1 MNAPIS
7 HKIMK
12 LTNGEEIV
20 CQMDDKIVNDEYQLN
35 YPLKIDVR
43 PQMTEKGVVEA
54 LNLSRWVGSYTS
66 QSLFS
71 VKTEHVLL
79 VAEAS
84 EGLCRY
90 YDHVVEEIKRIE
102 DKSITKAIAIDDY
115 LDDID
120 DEDVY
125 DELLDESLTSD
136 DTIH

>member
-20 CQMDDKIVNDEYQLN
+20 CQIDDKIVNDEYQLN

-43 PQMTEKGVVEA
+43 PQMTKRGVVEA

-125 DELLDESLTSD
+125 DELLDKSLTSD

>member
-43 PQMTEKGVVEA
+43 AQMTEKGVVEA

-102 DKSITKAIAIDDY
+102 NKAITKAISINDY

-125 DELLDESLTSD
+125 DELLDESLSSD

>member
-120 DEDVY
+120 DEDIY
-125 DELLDESLTSD
+125 DELLDESLSSD

>member
-102 DKSITKAIAIDDY
+102 NKAITKAISINDY

>member
-43 PQMTEKGVVEA
+43 AQMTKKGVVEA

-125 DELLDESLTSD
+125 DELLDESLSSD

>member
-43 PQMTEKGVVEA
+43 AQMTEKGVVEA

-125 DELLDESLTSD
+125 DELLDESLSSD

>member
-43 PQMTEKGVVEA
+43 PQMTKKGVVEA

-102 DKSITKAIAIDDY
+102 NKAITKAISINDY

-125 DELLDESLTSD
+125 DELLDESLSSD

>member
-43 PQMTEKGVVEA
+43 AQMTKKGVVEA

>member
-43 PQMTEKGVVEA
+43 PQMTKKGVVEA

-102 DKSITKAIAIDDY
+102 NNSITKAIAIDDY

-120 DEDVY
+120 DEDAY
-125 DELLDESLTSD
+125 DELLDESLSSD

>member
-125 DELLDESLTSD
+125 DELLDESLSSD

>member
-1 MNAPIS
+1 MNTEIPYKVI
-7 HKIMK
+7 K
-12 LTNGEEIV
+12 LTTGEEIV
-20 CQMDDKIVNDEYQLN
+20 CRLGNEIVNDEYQLN
-35 YPLKIDVR
+35 YPLKMEVR
-43 PQMTEKGVVEA
+43 SQMTSKGVVEA

-125 DELLDESLTSD
+125 DELLDESLSSD

>member
-43 PQMTEKGVVEA
+43 PQMTKKGVVEA

-120 DEDVY
+120 DEDIY

>member
-43 PQMTEKGVVEA
+43 AQITEKGVVEA

>member
-43 PQMTEKGVVEA
+43 PQMTKKGVVEA

-102 DKSITKAIAIDDY
+102 NNSITKAIAIDDY

-125 DELLDESLTSD
+125 DELLDESLSSD

>member
-20 CQMDDKIVNDEYQLN
+20 CQIDDKIVNDEYQLN

-43 PQMTEKGVVEA
+43 PQMTKKGVVEA

-125 DELLDESLTSD
+125 DELLDKSLSSD

>member
-20 CQMDDKIVNDEYQLN
+20 CQIDDKIVNDEYQLN

-43 PQMTEKGVVEA
+43 PQMTKKGVVEA

-102 DKSITKAIAIDDY
+102 NKAITKAISINDY

-125 DELLDESLTSD
+125 DELLDESLSSD

>member
-43 PQMTEKGVVEA
+43 PQMTKKGVVEA

>member
-20 CQMDDKIVNDEYQLN
+20 CQIDDKIVNDEYQLN

-43 PQMTEKGVVEA
+43 AQMTKKGVVEA

-102 DKSITKAIAIDDY
+102 NKAITKAISINDY

-125 DELLDESLTSD
+125 DELLDESLSSD

>member
-20 CQMDDKIVNDEYQLN
+20 CQIDDKIVNDEYQLN

-43 PQMTEKGVVEA
+43 PQMTKRGVVEA

>member
-120 DEDVY
+120 DEDAY
-125 DELLDESLTSD
+125 DELLDESLSSD

>member
-43 PQMTEKGVVEA
+43 AQMTKKGVVEA

-102 DKSITKAIAIDDY
+102 NKAITKAISINDY

>member
-20 CQMDDKIVNDEYQLN
+20 CQIDDKIVNDEYQLN
-35 YPLKIDVR
+35 YPLKIDIR
-43 PQMTEKGVVEA
+43 PQMTKKGVVEA

-102 DKSITKAIAIDDY
+102 NNSITKAIAIDDY

>member
-20 CQMDDKIVNDEYQLN
+20 CQIDDKIVNDEYQLN

-43 PQMTEKGVVEA
+43 PQMTKRGVVEA

-125 DELLDESLTSD
+125 DELLDKSLSSD

>member
-43 PQMTEKGVVEA
+43 PQMTKKGVVES

>member
-43 PQMTEKGVVEA
+43 PQMTKKGVVEA
-54 LNLSRWVGSYTS
+54 LNLSRWVGSYTR
-66 QSLFS
+66 QSLFF
-71 VKTEHVLL
+71 VKTDHVLL

-90 YDHVVEEIKRIE
+90 YDHVIDEIKRIE
-102 DKSITKAIAIDDY
+102 NKSSMDTSDY
-115 LDDID
+115 LDDLD
-120 DEDVY
+120 DEAVY
-125 DELLDESLTSD
+125 EDLLDESVSSD

>member
-102 DKSITKAIAIDDY
+102 NKAITKAISINDY

-125 DELLDESLTSD
+125 DELLDKSLTSD

>member
-43 PQMTEKGVVEA
+43 AQMTKKGVVEA

-125 DELLDESLTSD
+125 DELLDKSLSSD

>member
-43 PQMTEKGVVEA
+43 PQMTKKGVVEA

-120 DEDVY
+120 DEDAY
-125 DELLDESLTSD
+125 DELLNESLSSD

>member
-35 YPLKIDVR
+35 YPLKIDIR
-43 PQMTEKGVVEA
+43 PQMTKKGVVEA
-54 LNLSRWVGSYTS
+54 LNLSRWIGSYTS

-71 VKTEHVLL
+71 VKTDHVLL

-84 EGLCRY
+84 EGLCKY
-90 YDHVVEEIKRIE
+90 YDHVVKEIKRIE
-102 DKSITKAIAIDDY
+102 DNSTRSAIAIDDY
-115 LDDID
+115 LDDVD
-120 DEDVY
+120 NEDVY
-125 DELLDESLTSD
+125 DELLDESLSSD

>member
-43 PQMTEKGVVEA
+43 AQMTEKGVVEA

-102 DKSITKAIAIDDY
+102 NKAITKAMSINDY

-125 DELLDESLTSD
+125 DELLDKSLSSD

>member
-43 PQMTEKGVVEA
+43 PQMTKKGVVDA

>member
-20 CQMDDKIVNDEYQLN
+20 CQIDDKIVNDEYQLN
-35 YPLKIDVR
+35 YPLKIDIR
-43 PQMTEKGVVEA
+43 PQMTKKGVVEA
-54 LNLSRWVGSYTS
+54 LNLSRWIGSYTS

-71 VKTEHVLL
+71 VKTDHVLL

-84 EGLCRY
+84 EGLCKY
-90 YDHVVEEIKRIE
+90 YDHVVKEIKRIE
-102 DKSITKAIAIDDY
+102 DNSTRSAIAIDDY
-115 LDDID
+115 LDDVD
-120 DEDVY
+120 NEDVY
-125 DELLDESLTSD
+125 DELLDESLSSD

>member
-20 CQMDDKIVNDEYQLN
+20 CQIDDKIVNDEYQLN

-43 PQMTEKGVVEA
+43 PQMTKRGVVEA

-102 DKSITKAIAIDDY
+102 NKAITKAISINDY

-125 DELLDESLTSD
+125 DELLDESLSSD

>member
-43 PQMTEKGVVEA
+43 AQMTKKGVVEA

-102 DKSITKAIAIDDY
+102 NKAITKAIAINDY

-125 DELLDESLTSD
+125 DELLDESLSSD

>member
-43 PQMTEKGVVEA
+43 PQMTKKGVVEA

-120 DEDVY
+120 DEDIY
-125 DELLDESLTSD
+125 DELLDKSLTSD

>member
-43 PQMTEKGVVEA
+43 AQMTKKGVVEA

-102 DKSITKAIAIDDY
+102 NKAITKAISINDY

-125 DELLDESLTSD
+125 DELLDKSLSSD

>member
-125 DELLDESLTSD
+125 DELLDKSLSSD